1 MCCCNKVRIGL
12 RTRKSGVASKRVFIG
27 PESVHKTKTKLKLAL
42 CLSSKDSL
50 WVCSR
55 SGSLSPRS
63 AGRFSLISPQSLELD
78 TGVNHHSLD
87 LLFLPL
93 VSAPD
98 LPLHP
103 SHSLVPLATYPHRPT
118 QAGEPSGL
126 QPPPPP
132 FLERK
137 SATAICAPACGPP

>member
-103 SHSLVPLATYPHRPT
+103 SHSHVPLATYP
-118 QAGEPSGL
+118 
-126 QPPPPP
+126 PPPDSGRGAIRPAAPP
-132 FLERK
+132 PHF
-137 SATAICAPACGPP
+137 

>member
-1 MCCCNKVRIGL
+1 MAAYRLPRPGFRHQCNKVRIGL

-55 SGSLSPRS
+55 SGSLSPSPRS

-87 LLFLPL
+87 LLFYHSSPHLISRCILRIPT
-93 VSAPD
+93 P
-98 LPLHP
+98 P
-103 SHSLVPLATYPHRPT
+103 SPQLCTEQSLQVP
-118 QAGEPSGL
+118 S
-126 QPPPPP
+126 
-132 FLERK
+132 
-137 SATAICAPACGPP
+137 